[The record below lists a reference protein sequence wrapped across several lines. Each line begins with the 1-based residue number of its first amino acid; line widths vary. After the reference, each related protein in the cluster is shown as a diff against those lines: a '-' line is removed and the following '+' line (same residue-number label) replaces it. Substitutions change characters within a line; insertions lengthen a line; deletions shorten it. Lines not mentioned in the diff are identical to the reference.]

1 MAITASIAPTST
13 SAETSDRSLG
23 VRVIKVRDFNL
34 LPMTMKPYDEQYF
47 DRWYRREGFGSRSR
61 LDRKVHFA
69 LSASEYLLERPI
81 RNVLDIGCGEAPWR
95 APLRRLRPRI
105 DYVGVDPSEYVVDRF
120 GRSRDIRLGT
130 FGQLDALDLPGPF
143 DLVVCADVVLYVTD
157 RDLRRGLDSIA
168 ELLRGVAYIEI
179 YTASDE
185 IEGDLTLFHRRR
197 PRTYDRAIESAGLT
211 RVGPHLYVGTDVFST
226 LTDFEGRWRG

>member
-1 MAITASIAPTST
+1 MAITASIAPTRV

-34 LPMTMKPYDEQYF
+34 LRMTMKPYDKQYF
-47 DRWYRREGFGSRSR
+47 DRWYRREGFGSRAR
-61 LDRKVHFA
+61 LARKVHFA
-69 LSASEYLLERPI
+69 VSASEYLLERPL

-95 APLRRLRPRI
+95 AALRRMRPRI
-105 DYVGVDPSEYVVDRF
+105 HYVGVDPSEYVVERY

-130 FGQLDALDLPGPF
+130 FGELDALALPGPF

-157 RDLRRGLDSIA
+157 RDLRRGLESIA
-168 ELLRGVAYIEI
+168 DLLRGVAYIEI
-179 YTASDE
+179 YTASDA
-185 IEGDLTLFHRRR
+185 IEGDLSLFHRRR
-197 PRTYDRAIESAGLT
+197 ARTYDRAIESAGLT
-211 RVGPHLYVGTDVFST
+211 RVGPHLYVGDDVLST